1 MRILQVSNAI
11 LRRFHSNDSVLVY
24 ASAVSASAC
33 RSALEKNGDKTAAS
47 QIVIRVI
54 EANIDSVERTDPASS
69 LVYLHAVFFP
79 KILLPEALA
88 FWRLT
93 GLGISSRLAEA
104 CLKYLGSVREAW
116 MPGTTTVQLAPTRS
130 GTVARN
136 RVCTRVLDLLRRASP
151 NPQAVEDLSKDDV
164 YLYQTGMAAI
174 YHVHQLLLAWR
185 GTESVV
191 FGFPY
196 ELTLKLLTEYGPLTR
211 FYGFGTEEELDDL
224 ETYIALEA
232 KAGRMVQAV
241 WCECPSNPLL
251 RTPNYARL
259 RRLAD
264 QYGFLIV
271 VDETIGSFAN
281 VDMFGVADIV
291 ITSLTKSFNGF
302 ADVMA
307 GSIILNPSKPYY
319 QELKELISLNYAS
332 EIYDGDVT
340 QLELNSQS
348 FLARVTQINTT
359 AASLVDYLYAQS
371 KAPNSTITAVY
382 YPTVCW
388 SKDNYR
394 ALMRNTTPEF
404 TPGYGGL
411 FTLEFDTVAAAEVFF
426 DALNVHKGPSL
437 GAHVTLA
444 QPYVQT
450 VFRKEKSWAAKYGL
464 KETIVRISVGLENQE
479 DLLKAFQVAVHES
492 DKTRL
497 SPRQSNL

>member
-1 MRILQVSNAI
+1 M
-11 LRRFHSNDSVLVY
+11 
-24 ASAVSASAC
+24 
-33 RSALEKNGDKTAAS
+33 EKNGDKAAAS

-54 EANIDSVERTDPASS
+54 EANINSVDQADLAGS

-79 KILLPEALA
+79 KTLSPEALT

-116 MPGTTTVQLAPTRS
+116 MPGTMTAQLAPTRS

-136 RVCTRVLDLLRRASP
+136 RVCTRVVDLLQRAP
-151 NPQAVEDLSKDDV
+151 LDPQAVEGLTADDV

-196 ELTLKLLTEYGPLTR
+196 ELTLKLLEEYGPRTR
-211 FYGFGTEEELDDL
+211 FYGFGTEEEIDDL
-224 ETYIALEA
+224 EAYLALEA
-232 KAGRMVQAV
+232 KEDRTVQAV

-264 QYGFLIV
+264 QYGFAIV

-291 ITSLTKSFNGF
+291 VTSLTKSFNGF

-319 QELKELISLNYAS
+319 QDLKKLMSLNYAS
-332 EIYDGDVT
+332 EIYDGDIA
-340 QLELNSQS
+340 QLELNSRS
-348 FLARVTQINTT
+348 FLARATKINTS
-359 AASLVDYLYAQS
+359 ASSLVDHLYAQS
-371 KAPNSTITAVY
+371 KAPNSSITAVY

-388 SKDNYR
+388 STENYR
-394 ALMRNTTPEF
+394 AQMRHNTPEF
-404 TPGYGGL
+404 NPGYGGL
-411 FTLEFDTVAAAEVFF
+411 FTLEFDTVVASEAFF
-426 DALNVHKGPSL
+426 NALNVHKGPSL
-437 GAHVTLA
+437 GAQVTLA

-450 VFRKEKSWAAKYGL
+450 VFSKEKPWAAKYGL
-464 KETIVRISVGLENQE
+464 RETIVRISVGLENQE
-479 DLLKAFQVAVHES
+479 ELLKAFQVAVYEA
-492 DKTRL
+492 DKIKL
-497 SPRQSNL
+497 SPLRSNL